1 MDTQTLISV
10 IKLQVLANIKI
21 CISESTDYLLSL
33 PMTYDFYLQ
42 RAAVDCER
50 MQRLHVNV
58 MLTNMSAYTVQRP
71 KELFY
76 NDVL

>member
-1 MDTQTLISV
+1 
-10 IKLQVLANIKI
+10 
-21 CISESTDYLLSL
+21 
-33 PMTYDFYLQ
+33 MTYDFYLQ